1 MQLMSKRDQQLQ
13 ENLLNI
19 SYSNLFDKLE
29 DYVNA
34 IEETSETHASV

>member
-34 IEETSETHASV
+34 IEETGETYASV

>member
-34 IEETSETHASV
+34 IEETGESHASV